1 MPPDEVTVGGPGTCA
16 FFPRTVPHAWK
27 STGRVL
33 FMYTPPRV
41 HNSRI
46 DPCPD
51 LADTRPTLRLSH
63 WPAFGEAARPRL
75 GGPLDGDMVPTRLMF
90 LCLAITS
97 FAPAVMGF
105 RPGWW
110 MTYYYGGLF
119 VSWVLLSYAAV
130 RRAARKDQTAKPPL
144 VRRARQLPKRRQA
157 WWPTAPRASSWNS
170 ARIRSPA
177 SVNLPPVFQSRTE
190 SMTAEPQADTASRA
204 LAKKRLIIVA
214 RDRIG
219 LYGRLRRRSFKG
231 LLKDEEVR
239 IITDRRGPDRRR
251 QLEVYIPDR
260 RRAERRRFD
269 VGPLLRTRGWAEVRL
284 PKS

>member
-1 MPPDEVTVGGPGTCA
+1 
-16 FFPRTVPHAWK
+16 
-27 STGRVL
+27 
-33 FMYTPPRV
+33 
-41 HNSRI
+41 
-46 DPCPD
+46 
-51 LADTRPTLRLSH
+51 
-63 WPAFGEAARPRL
+63 
-75 GGPLDGDMVPTRLMF
+75 MVPTRLMF

-97 FAPAVMGF
+97 FAPAVMGV

-110 MTYYYGGLF
+110 VPYYYGGLF
-119 VSWVLLSYAAV
+119 ASWVLLSYAAV
-130 RRAARKDQTAKPPL
+130 RRAARKDQTAKRPL
-144 VRRARQLPKRRQA
+144 GRSARQLSKRRRA
-157 WWPTAPRASSWNS
+157 WWATAPRASSWNS
-170 ARIRSPA
+170 VRITAPA
-177 SVNLPPVFQSRTE
+177 GADLPPVLQKRTE
-190 SMTAEPQADTASRA
+190 NVKAEPQAETASRA

-239 IITDRRGPDRRR
+239 IITDRRGTDRRR

-269 VGPLLRTRGWAEVRL
+269 VEPLLRTRGWAEVRL